1 MDSRGIASLSAIF
14 VLLAFVAVLAT
25 CFDSRAFDDTIL
37 FKINWP
43 GGGDIPELPGTES
56 MMVTTENHEKYQC
69 LLPEVHDK
77 PKSEAESYTGPNPL
91 HLLLPLFLQ
100 TQCSYKPESYWTYEI
115 CHGRYVRQY
124 HEEREGKK
132 VKMQEYFLGRW
143 DNSMTKL
150 LQEELEKTDENGDKE
165 FFSKDLPTKKID
177 GLNLPYFQIN
187 MTGGTLCDLNG
198 KPRITR
204 VLYVCYHTGKH
215 EVYSFKETSICEYEA
230 IVLSQLL
237 CEHPRYKPHT
247 TSENLINCHALDSSP
262 KKPRNLLQLEAES
275 LKLRHTKIPDGE
287 QRVHVEIL
295 PVEVLDTEDALTPPL
310 LNTRTPADTTPA
322 QDFLSG
328 KKCLTG
334 GSTSWWKYEFCYGRH
349 VEQYHIDA
357 VSSSKT
363 TVQLGFFSEEEH
375 IEWLKQNPHKQ
386 PKPVAIRKHI
396 SHLYSG
402 GTPCDK
408 TGRPR
413 HTEVKL
419 KCPEQSPS
427 PGSVALYL
435 LEPRT
440 CEYVLSVESQ
450 LICDLLP
457 LADEYGL
464 IKVPRA
470 DDDEATVAEE
480 EDVTPGDAA
489 AVVGPDDRT
498 AADQK
503 RTMNNADPYPLGA
516 GGRQ

>member
-1 MDSRGIASLSAIF
+1 MGSRTISIPIF
-14 VLLAFVAVLAT
+14 AFFILLGGFAW
-25 CFDSRAFDDTIL
+25 CFDTRPFDDTIL

-43 GGGDIPELPGTES
+43 GAGDIPELPGTES
-56 MMVTTENHEKYQC
+56 MLVTTENLEKYQC
-69 LLPEVHDK
+69 LLPEIHDK
-77 PKSEAESYTGPNPL
+77 PKSEAELYTGPNPL

-100 TQCSYKPESYWTYEI
+100 TACSYKPESYWTYEI
-115 CHGRYVRQY
+115 CHGLHVRQY

-132 VKMQEYFLGRW
+132 VKLQEYILGRW
-143 DNSMTKL
+143 DSSMTRL
-150 LQEELEKTDENGDKE
+150 LHEELQKTDENGEKV

-187 MTGGTLCDLNG
+187 MTDGTLCDLND

-204 VLYVCYHTGKH
+204 VLYVCYHSGKH

-237 CEHPRYKPHT
+237 CEHPKYKPQT
-247 TSENLINCHALDSSP
+247 TSENIINCHALDSSP

-275 LKLRHTKIPDGE
+275 LKLRHTKAPDGE
-287 QRVHVEIL
+287 QHVHVEIL
-295 PVEVLDTEDALTPPL
+295 PVEMLDTEDTVSPPL

-328 KKCLTG
+328 KRCLTG
-334 GSTSWWKYEFCYGRH
+334 GSSSWWKYEFCYGRH

-357 VSSSKT
+357 GSSSKT
-363 TVQLGFFSEEEH
+363 TVQLGFFNAERH

-386 PKPVAIRKHI
+386 PKPVAIRKQI
-396 SHLYSG
+396 SHFYSG

-419 KCPEQSPS
+419 KCPDQSPS
-427 PGSVALYL
+427 PGSVSLYL
-435 LEPRT
+435 MEPRT
-440 CEYVLSVESQ
+440 CEYILTVESQ

-457 LADEYGL
+457 LADEHGL
-464 IKVPRA
+464 IKVLKTE
-470 DDDEATVAEE
+470 DDEVTVDDED
-480 EDVTPGDAA
+480 DVTPVEGESA
-489 AVVGPDDRT
+489 VGPDDRT
-498 AADQK
+498 AAEQR
-503 RTMNNADPYPLGA
+503 RTMSNADPYPI